1 VRYEIKKSDGGINVE
16 KSLRAVVIGFCLS
29 MILVVVKFLGV
40 EFTWQFV
47 LTPFL
52 IPLSISLVL
61 IINFLV
67 IDGID
72 DIKREME
79 KKRK

>member
-1 VRYEIKKSDGGINVE
+1 ME
-16 KSLRAVVIGFCLS
+16 KCLRILVIGFCLS
-29 MILVVVKFLGV
+29 MTLAIVKFLGV
-40 EFTWQFV
+40 ELTWQFV
-47 LTPFL
+47 LVPFL

-61 IINFLV
+61 IIEFLV

>member
-1 VRYEIKKSDGGINVE
+1 ME

-79 KKRK
+79 KKENE

>member
-1 VRYEIKKSDGGINVE
+1 ME

-29 MILVVVKFLGV
+29 MILAVVKFLGV
-40 EFTWQFV
+40 ELTWQFV
-47 LTPFL
+47 LVPFL
-52 IPLSISLVL
+52 IPLSFSLVL

-67 IDGID
+67 LDGID

-79 KKRK
+79 RKRR

>member
-1 VRYEIKKSDGGINVE
+1 ME
-16 KSLRAVVIGFCLS
+16 KSFRAVVIGFCLS
-29 MILVVVKFLGV
+29 LILAIVKFLGV

-47 LTPFL
+47 LVPFL

-61 IINFLV
+61 IINILV
-67 IDGID
+67 MDGID

-79 KKRK
+79 DKRR

>member
-1 VRYEIKKSDGGINVE
+1 ME

-29 MILVVVKFLGV
+29 MILAIVKFLGV

-52 IPLSISLVL
+52 IPLSIFLML
-61 IINFLV
+61 IIKILV

-72 DIKREME
+72 DIKRERDG
-79 KKRK
+79 KRK

>member
-1 VRYEIKKSDGGINVE
+1 ME

-47 LTPFL
+47 LVPFL

>member
-1 VRYEIKKSDGGINVE
+1 ME

>member
-1 VRYEIKKSDGGINVE
+1 ME
-16 KSLRAVVIGFCLS
+16 KCLRILVIGFCLS
-29 MILVVVKFLGV
+29 MTLAIVKFLGV
-40 EFTWQFV
+40 ELTWQFV
-47 LTPFL
+47 LVPFL

-61 IINFLV
+61 IIEFLV

-79 KKRK
+79 NKRK

>member
-1 VRYEIKKSDGGINVE
+1 
-16 KSLRAVVIGFCLS
+16 
-29 MILVVVKFLGV
+29 MILAVVKFLGV

-47 LTPFL
+47 LVPFL

-61 IINFLV
+61 IINILV

-79 KKRK
+79 DKRK

>member
-1 VRYEIKKSDGGINVE
+1 ME
-16 KSLRAVVIGFCLS
+16 KILRVLVIGFCLS
-29 MILVVVKFLGV
+29 MTLAIVKFLGV
-40 EFTWQFV
+40 ELTWQFV
-47 LTPFL
+47 LVPFL

-72 DIKREME
+72 DIKREMDG
-79 KKRK
+79 KRK

>member
-1 VRYEIKKSDGGINVE
+1 ME

-29 MILVVVKFLGV
+29 MILAVVKFLGV

-47 LTPFL
+47 LVPFL

-61 IINFLV
+61 IINILV

-79 KKRK
+79 DKRK

>member
-1 VRYEIKKSDGGINVE
+1 ME
-16 KSLRAVVIGFCLS
+16 KCLRILVIGFCLS
-29 MILVVVKFLGV
+29 MTLAIVKFLGV
-40 EFTWQFV
+40 ELTWQFV
-47 LTPFL
+47 LVPFL

-61 IINFLV
+61 IIEFLV

-79 KKRK
+79 GKRK

>member
-1 VRYEIKKSDGGINVE
+1 ME
-16 KSLRAVVIGFCLS
+16 KCLRVLVIGFCLS
-29 MILVVVKFLGV
+29 MTLAIVKFLGV
-40 EFTWQFV
+40 ELTWQFV
-47 LTPFL
+47 LVPFL
-52 IPLSISLVL
+52 IPLSISLML
-61 IINFLV
+61 IIKFLV

>member
-1 VRYEIKKSDGGINVE
+1 ME

-29 MILVVVKFLGV
+29 IILAIVKFLGV

-47 LTPFL
+47 LVPFL
-52 IPLSISLVL
+52 IPLSIFLAL
-61 IINFLV
+61 IINYLV
-67 IDGID
+67 LDGID

-79 KKRK
+79 DKRR

>member
-1 VRYEIKKSDGGINVE
+1 ME
-16 KSLRAVVIGFCLS
+16 KCFRVLVIGFCLS
-29 MILVVVKFLGV
+29 MTLAVVKFLGV
-40 EFTWQFV
+40 ELTWQFV
-47 LTPFL
+47 LVPFL

-67 IDGID
+67 LDGID

-79 KKRK
+79 NKRK

>member
-1 VRYEIKKSDGGINVE
+1 ME

-29 MILVVVKFLGV
+29 MILAVVKFLGV

-79 KKRK
+79 KKENE

>member
-1 VRYEIKKSDGGINVE
+1 ME

-29 MILVVVKFLGV
+29 MILAVVKFLGV
-40 EFTWQFV
+40 ELTWQFV
-47 LTPFL
+47 LVPFL
-52 IPLSISLVL
+52 IPLLFSLVL

-67 IDGID
+67 LDGID

-79 KKRK
+79 RKRR

>member
-1 VRYEIKKSDGGINVE
+1 ME

-29 MILVVVKFLGV
+29 MILAVVKFLGV

-61 IINFLV
+61 TINFLV

-72 DIKREME
+72 DIKREIE
-79 KKRK
+79 RKRK

>member
-1 VRYEIKKSDGGINVE
+1 ME

-29 MILVVVKFLGV
+29 MILSIVKFLGV

-47 LTPFL
+47 LAPFL
-52 IPLSISLVL
+52 IPLSIFLLL
-61 IINFLV
+61 IINELV
-67 IDGID
+67 LDGID

-79 KKRK
+79 DKRR

>member
-1 VRYEIKKSDGGINVE
+1 ME

-79 KKRK
+79 KKENEQVKKIH